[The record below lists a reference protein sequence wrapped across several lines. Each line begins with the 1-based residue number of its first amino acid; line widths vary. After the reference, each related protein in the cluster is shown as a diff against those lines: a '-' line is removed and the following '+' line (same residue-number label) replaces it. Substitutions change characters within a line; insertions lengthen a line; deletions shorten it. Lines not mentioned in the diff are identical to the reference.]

1 MKKTFLLLITL
12 TNVLLASAQ
21 SINGTL
27 NATSTNEALGYANV
41 DIYKGNKL
49 VASVLSD
56 RAGNFHV
63 ALDTGTYECVVNYSG
78 YKTEKRKIRVT
89 EDERADFAVERDPSK
104 PAPKAVKKEDSE
116 GIGRGFVSIPAESR
130 SGSLGIS
137 SEIPVATYS
146 WSSGE
151 ETIGYEG
158 IVGSGV
164 PKLGGRSGALT
175 AGEINDF
182 SKWTL
187 WQDISETTLGAYQK
201 LWNIAPKGRYT
212 VELHTPSGIPLADAL
227 IRLKKRDGQI
237 LFQSRTDNTG
247 KAELWLT
254 IKFENPEIPGG
265 LFVEVVYNGKT
276 SRISDVKPF
285 EQSVNHQILNISCEQ
300 SENVDVAFVVDATGS
315 MGDELSYLQAELNDI
330 IFQSKKISDKLNFRF
345 ANVFYRDA
353 GANEIYLTK
362 SMDFN
367 RILSESV
374 NYINEQSAG
383 GGGDYEEAVE
393 VALDSA
399 INHLKWSENA
409 RTRVLFLIL
418 DAPPHKTDPVR
429 TKMEQLIRQA
439 AEKGIRIVPIGA
451 SGIDKSTEYLMRC
464 LALGTNGT
472 YTFLTDHSGIGEKH
486 MEPTTDKYDV
496 ETLNKLMVRILK
508 SYTYMPD
515 CDQQLPELDLPYA
528 DSIVTYPSPS
538 DSLDS
543 NGNVVNN
550 PNNNPPR
557 DTVHVQW
564 TYWPN
569 PTNGIVNITAD
580 VDISELYVTDLSGKV
595 LQVLTNLEKNR
606 TVQIDLS
613 AYATG
618 IYLIRYPV
626 GKTWVSGKVVLQR
639 NS

>member
-1 MKKTFLLLITL
+1 MKKTFILLIAL
-12 TNVLLASAQ
+12 ANVLLVSAQ

-27 NATSTNEALGYANV
+27 NAESTNEALGYANV

-78 YKTEKRKIRVT
+78 YKTEKRKIHVK
-89 EDERADFAVERDPSK
+89 EDEMADFSIERDPSK
-104 PAPKAVKKEDSE
+104 PAPKAVKKEDV
-116 GIGRGFVSIPAESR
+116 GGRGFVAIPAESR
-130 SGSLGIS
+130 SVSYGIT
-137 SEIPVATYS
+137 SEAPTYS
-146 WSSGE
+146 WSTDERSA
-151 ETIGYEG
+151 IGYDG
-158 IVGSGV
+158 IFKGDV

-182 SKWTL
+182 SKWKL
-187 WQDISETTLGAYQK
+187 WQDISTTSLNSYQT

-227 IRLKKRDGQI
+227 VKLKKRDGHV
-237 LFQSRTDNTG
+237 LFQARTDNTG

-265 LFVEVVYNGKT
+265 LYMEVVYNGKT
-276 SRISDVKPF
+276 SRINDVKQF
-285 EQSVNHQILNISCEQ
+285 EETVNHQVLNVSCEQ

-330 IFQSKKISDKLNFRF
+330 MFQSKKISDQLNFRF

-362 SMDFN
+362 SMDFS

-374 NYINEQSAG
+374 SYINEQSAG

-399 INHLKWSENA
+399 INQLSWSESA

-515 CDQQLPELDLPYA
+515 CDQQMPDLDLPYE
-528 DSIVTYPSPS
+528 DSIVAYPSPS

-550 PNNNPPR
+550 NPNNQR

-564 TYWPN
+564 NYWPN

-595 LQVLTNLEKNR
+595 LQVLTNLEKDR

-639 NS
+639 TS